1 MMRITSI
8 GIPLSIMY
16 SISQVTI
23 RKEFANL
30 IPKGRLLKE
39 DEWRHLGIQMS
50 FGWEHYC
57 EYKLSIICGFN
68 CRPRTT
74 VLLFRR
80 PLGTDGRTGLVDPVR
95 SKELKEKFRRD
106 YGLE

>member
-1 MMRITSI
+1 MERYGETFNDEN
-8 GIPLSIMY
+8 Y
-16 SISQVTI
+16 EYRQVTI

-57 EYKLSIICGFN
+57 EYK
-68 CRPRTT
+68 PRTT